1 MKTQDLI
8 GLLAHDPMPAAPAVR
23 EQIFKPLL
31 GAAVACGVLVLLF
44 FGINPQLRQMVLH
57 PAFVTKMLWLASVIG
72 FSCYGLL
79 RLSRPGVSVGHTFW
93 GLGLSMLAMSSL
105 GLLQSA
111 QTEPDSRLALWLG
124 SSWMSCS
131 LSILL
136 LSAPVLGALLWAL
149 RQLAPTRPR
158 LTGAAAGALAGGVA
172 ASLYSLHC
180 PETTFAFYTA
190 WYGGGL
196 LLASGA
202 GALLGARW
210 LRW

>member
-1 MKTQDLI
+1 MNTQDLI
-8 GLLAHDPMPAAPAVR
+8 GLLAHDPMPAAPPAR
-23 EQIFKPLL
+23 QQLAKPLL
-31 GAAVACGVLVLLF
+31 GAALACGLLVLLF
-44 FGINPQLRQMVLH
+44 WGVNPALRQMLAH
-57 PAFVTKMLWLASVIG
+57 PAFVIKMLWLALVIG
-72 FSCYGLL
+72 FSGYGLL
-79 RLSRPGVSVGHTFW
+79 RLSRPGVSAGPTFW

-124 SSWMSCS
+124 HSWLSCA
-131 LSILL
+131 LSIPA
-136 LSAPVLGALLWAL
+136 LSAPLLGALFWAL

-180 PETTFAFYTA
+180 TETAVAFFAV

-196 LLASGA
+196 LLASAA